1 MANADGQVKIIID
14 TNAEQAAKELNNV
27 GQAFKKSTDTIKSSS
42 SAYNS
47 YEKAVKDNIQVL
59 RELALGGNQN
69 TEGFKKLAAQTKNY
83 QEALRQANTEVDKA
97 VSVVEKQKAPVSTL
111 TSKLQGLVGA
121 YLGLRAVQAVTQYV
135 MQSTEAFR
143 TQERAVLSLNNT
155 LANAGI
161 YSQQYSKHIQELAS
175 SIQRYSNYGDE
186 VIIKAQALGQAY
198 IGQTKITDQL
208 TKATV
213 DFAAATGMD
222 LEQAFTLVGKAIGS
236 PTNALARYGIEL
248 NKNMTDSE
256 KMTAIAIQL
265 GNRYEGQAKQM
276 ANASIQLKNA
286 MGDLGE
292 QIGRAFNPII
302 EDTQKL
308 IIKCITAL
316 TNWVKAANDAID
328 NIRMKTASSQNNM
341 AKGLYSEAERYR
353 KLAAKEDER
362 AAKRTRTGYDPIK
375 ARAEQYRKLAADYER
390 QAKQAEQKATTIQS
404 GNIRN
409 RSAIKLSDEIG
420 GYSSP
425 ATTKSSGTKATSQAK
440 HIKDAY
446 EQAQDAV
453 NNARRAVQNAA
464 ITYGTSSQQV
474 QTAFEKYKQANE
486 KLSAVDDLFKVTETK
501 TKFQELQ
508 QQITDTTAKLQEMYL
523 SGQGNS
529 DAFKE
534 TKNKLVTLQTQL
546 KDMNTSITSS
556 IGVNWDNLANSIR
569 SNLSSAILTPLQQGE
584 SAFTRLGQIG
594 LNVVQMIGQEIISN
608 LLKQITLEKTLQSI
622 KGVGKF
628 FGGFFGGLFGSA
640 DGNVFQNGRIKP
652 FANGGVVNKPT
663 IFPMA
668 NGTGLMGEA
677 GPEAIMPLTRKNG
690 KLGVQGSG
698 ITVNV
703 INQSQSQI
711 ETRQRDNGSF
721 DIIVK
726 RVNQALMNERTSEGF
741 SYAQQ
746 RASSKG
752 ITAA

>member
-1 MANADGQVKIIID
+1 MANADGKVRIIID

-47 YEKAVKDNIQVL
+47 YEKVVKDNIQVL

-69 TEGFKKLAAQTKNY
+69 TEGFKKLAAETKNY
-83 QEALRQANTEVDKA
+83 QDALKQANAEVDKA
-97 VSVVEKQKAPVSTL
+97 VGGMSKQANPVNSL
-111 TSKLQGLVGA
+111 TSSLKGLVGA
-121 YLGLRAVQAVTQYV
+121 YLGLRGVQAVVNYA
-135 MQSTEAFR
+135 MQATEAFR

-161 YSQQYSKHIQELAS
+161 YSEQYSQHIQALAR
-175 SIQRYSNYGDE
+175 SIQSYSNYGDE

-256 KMTAIAIQL
+256 KMMAIAIQL

-286 MGDLGE
+286 VGDLSETFGSF
-292 QIGRAFNPII
+292 FNPAV
-302 EDTQKL
+302 TSAQKHL
-308 IIKCITAL
+308 ISFVNTINSAL
-316 TNWVKAANDAID
+316 GKIVA
-328 NIRMKTASSQNNM
+328 
-341 AKGLYSEAERYR
+341 
-353 KLAAKEDER
+353 
-362 AAKRTRTGYDPIK
+362 
-375 ARAEQYRKLAADYER
+375 
-390 QAKQAEQKATTIQS
+390 
-404 GNIRN
+404 IRN
-409 RSAIKLSDEIG
+409 KIYEFRRDLNQRQLDVAKKYNMSKEAAYFQSEVDKYNKYINGSNTTQAVKNKTPMKYTDEVG

-425 ATTKSSGTKATSQAK
+425 ATTKSGTKATSQAK

-508 QQITDTTAKLQEMYL
+508 QQINDTTAKLQDLYL

-556 IGVNWDNLANSIR
+556 VGVNWDNLANSIR

-608 LLKQITLEKTLQSI
+608 LLKQITLEKTLQAI
-622 KGVGKF
+622 KAVGKG
-628 FGGFFGGLFGSA
+628 FGGFFSGLFGSA

-652 FANGGVVNKPT
+652 YANGGVVNKPT
-663 IFPMA
+663 LFPMA

>member
-1 MANADGQVKIIID
+1 MADSDGKVKIIID

-42 SAYNS
+42 SAYNT

-69 TEGFKKLAAQTKNY
+69 TEGFKKLAAETKNY
-83 QEALRQANTEVDKA
+83 QDALKQANAEVDKA
-97 VSVVEKQKAPVSTL
+97 VGGMSKQANPVNAL
-111 TSKLQGLVGA
+111 TSSLKGLVGA
-121 YLGLRAVQAVTQYV
+121 YLGLRGVQAVVNYA
-135 MQSTEAFR
+135 MQATEAFR

-256 KMTAIAIQL
+256 KMMAIAIQL

-286 MGDLGE
+286 VGDLSETFGSF
-292 QIGRAFNPII
+292 FNPAV
-302 EDTQKL
+302 TSAQKHL
-308 IIKCITAL
+308 ISFVNTINSAL
-316 TNWVKAANDAID
+316 GKIVA
-328 NIRMKTASSQNNM
+328 
-341 AKGLYSEAERYR
+341 
-353 KLAAKEDER
+353 
-362 AAKRTRTGYDPIK
+362 
-375 ARAEQYRKLAADYER
+375 
-390 QAKQAEQKATTIQS
+390 
-404 GNIRN
+404 IRN
-409 RSAIKLSDEIG
+409 KIYEFRRDLNQRQLDVAKKYNMSKEAAYFQSEVDKYNKYINGSNTTQAVKNKTPMKYTDEVG

-425 ATTKSSGTKATSQAK
+425 VTTKSGTKATSQAK

-464 ITYGTSSQQV
+464 VTYGTSSQQV

-508 QQITDTTAKLQEMYL
+508 QQISDTTAKLQEMYL

-556 IGVNWDNLANSIR
+556 VGVNWDNLANSIR
-569 SNLSSAILTPLQQGE
+569 SNLTSAILTPLQQGE

-698 ITVNV
+698 VTVNV

>member
-1 MANADGQVKIIID
+1 MANADGQVRIIID

-42 SAYNS
+42 SAYNT

-69 TEGFKKLAAQTKNY
+69 TEGFKKLAAETKNY
-83 QEALRQANTEVDKA
+83 QDALRQANAEVDKA
-97 VSVVEKQKAPVSTL
+97 VGGMSKQANPVNSL
-111 TSKLQGLVGA
+111 TSSLKGLVGA
-121 YLGLRAVQAVTQYV
+121 YLGLRGVQAVTQYV

-143 TQERAVLSLNNT
+143 VQERAILSLNNT

-236 PTNALARYGIEL
+236 PTNALARYGIQL
-248 NKNMTDSE
+248 NKNMSDSE
-256 KMTAIAIQL
+256 KMTSIAIQL

-286 MGDLGE
+286 VGDLSETFGSF
-292 QIGRAFNPII
+292 FNPAV
-302 EDTQKL
+302 TSAQKHL
-308 IIKCITAL
+308 ISFVNTINSAL
-316 TNWVKAANDAID
+316 GKIVA
-328 NIRMKTASSQNNM
+328 
-341 AKGLYSEAERYR
+341 
-353 KLAAKEDER
+353 
-362 AAKRTRTGYDPIK
+362 
-375 ARAEQYRKLAADYER
+375 
-390 QAKQAEQKATTIQS
+390 
-404 GNIRN
+404 IRN
-409 RSAIKLSDEIG
+409 KIYEFRRDLNQRQLDVAKKYNMKKEAAYFQSEVDKYNKYINGSNNTQAVKNKTPMKYTDEVG

-425 ATTKSSGTKATSQAK
+425 ATTKSGTKATSQAK
-440 HIKDAY
+440 QIKDAY

-508 QQITDTTAKLQEMYL
+508 QQITDTTAKLQDLYL

-556 IGVNWDNLANSIR
+556 VGVNWDNLANSIR

-608 LLKQITLEKTLQSI
+608 LLKQITLEKTLQAI
-622 KGVGKF
+622 KAVGKG
-628 FGGFFGGLFGSA
+628 FGGFFSGLFGSA

-652 FANGGVVNKPT
+652 YANGGVVNKPT
-663 IFPMA
+663 LFPMA

>member
-1 MANADGQVKIIID
+1 MADTDGKVRIIID

-42 SAYNS
+42 SAYNT

-69 TEGFKKLAAQTKNY
+69 TEGFKKLAAETKNY
-83 QEALRQANTEVDKA
+83 QDALRQANAEVDKA
-97 VSVVEKQKAPVSTL
+97 VGGMSKQANPVNSL
-111 TSKLQGLVGA
+111 TSSLKGLVGA
-121 YLGLRAVQAVTQYV
+121 YLGLRGIQAVVNYA
-135 MQSTEAFR
+135 MQATEAFR

-161 YSQQYSKHIQELAS
+161 YSEQYSQHIQALAR
-175 SIQRYSNYGDE
+175 SIQSYSNYGDE

-236 PTNALARYGIEL
+236 PTNALSRYGIQL

-256 KMTAIAIQL
+256 KMMAIAVQL

-286 MGDLGE
+286 VGDLSETFGSF
-292 QIGRAFNPII
+292 FNPAV
-302 EDTQKL
+302 TSAQKHL
-308 IIKCITAL
+308 ISFVNTINSAL
-316 TNWVKAANDAID
+316 GKIVA
-328 NIRMKTASSQNNM
+328 
-341 AKGLYSEAERYR
+341 
-353 KLAAKEDER
+353 
-362 AAKRTRTGYDPIK
+362 
-375 ARAEQYRKLAADYER
+375 
-390 QAKQAEQKATTIQS
+390 
-404 GNIRN
+404 IRN
-409 RSAIKLSDEIG
+409 KIYEFRRDLNQRQLDVAKKYNMKKEAAYFQSEVDKYNKYINGSNNTQAVKNKTPMKYTDEIG

-425 ATTKSSGTKATSQAK
+425 ATTKSGTKATSQAK

-446 EQAQDAV
+446 EQAQEAV

-529 DAFKE
+529 DSFKE

-556 IGVNWDNLANSIR
+556 VGVNWDNLANSIR
-569 SNLSSAILTPLQQGE
+569 SNLTSAILTPLQQGE

-663 IFPMA
+663 VFPMA

>member
-42 SAYNS
+42 SAYNT

-69 TEGFKKLAAQTKNY
+69 TEGFKKLAAETKNY
-83 QEALRQANTEVDKA
+83 QDALKQANAEVDKA
-97 VSVVEKQKAPVSTL
+97 VGGMSKQANPVNSL
-111 TSKLQGLVGA
+111 TSSLKGLVGA
-121 YLGLRAVQAVTQYV
+121 YLGLRGVQAVVNYA
-135 MQSTEAFR
+135 MQATEAFR

-161 YSQQYSKHIQELAS
+161 YSEQYSQHIQALAR
-175 SIQRYSNYGDE
+175 SIQSYSNYGDE

-256 KMTAIAIQL
+256 KMMAIAIQL

-276 ANASIQLKNA
+276 ANATTQLKNA
-286 MGDLGE
+286 VGDLSETFGSF
-292 QIGRAFNPII
+292 FNPAV
-302 EDTQKL
+302 TSAQKHL
-308 IIKCITAL
+308 ISFVNTINSAL
-316 TNWVKAANDAID
+316 GKIVA
-328 NIRMKTASSQNNM
+328 
-341 AKGLYSEAERYR
+341 
-353 KLAAKEDER
+353 
-362 AAKRTRTGYDPIK
+362 
-375 ARAEQYRKLAADYER
+375 
-390 QAKQAEQKATTIQS
+390 
-404 GNIRN
+404 IRN
-409 RSAIKLSDEIG
+409 KIYEFRRDLNQRQLDVAKKYNMKKEAAYFQSEVDKYNKYINGSNTTQAVKNKTPMKYIDEIG

-425 ATTKSSGTKATSQAK
+425 ATTKSDTKATSQAK
-440 HIKDAY
+440 QIKDAY
-446 EQAQDAV
+446 EQAQEAV

-556 IGVNWDNLANSIR
+556 VGVNWDNLANSIR

-608 LLKQITLEKTLQSI
+608 LLKQITLEKTLQAI
-622 KGVGKF
+622 KAVGKS
-628 FGGFFGGLFGSA
+628 FGGIWGSLFGSA

-652 FANGGVVNKPT
+652 YANGGVVNKPT
-663 IFPMA
+663 LFPMA

-746 RASSKG
+746 RTSSKG

>member
-1 MANADGQVKIIID
+1 MADSDGQVKIIIN
-14 TNAEQAAKELNNV
+14 TNAGQVVKELKNV
-27 GQAFKKSTDTIKSSS
+27 KDAFKDNAETIKNSST
-42 SAYNS
+42 AYGG
-47 YEKAVKDNIQVL
+47 YEKAVQDNISLL

-69 TEGFKKLAAQTKNY
+69 TEGFKKLAAETKNY
-83 QEALRQANTEVDKA
+83 QDALRQANAEVDKA
-97 VSVVEKQKAPVSTL
+97 VGGMSKQANPVNSL
-111 TSKLQGLVGA
+111 TASLKGLVGA
-121 YLGLRAVQAVTQYV
+121 YLGLRGVQAVVNYA
-135 MQSTEAFR
+135 MQATEAFR

-161 YSQQYSKHIQELAS
+161 YSEQYSQHIQALAR
-175 SIQRYSNYGDE
+175 SIQSYSNYGDE

-198 IGQTKITDQL
+198 IGQTKITEQL

-236 PTNALARYGIEL
+236 PTNALARYGIQL
-248 NKNMTDSE
+248 NKNMSDSE

-286 MGDLGE
+286 VGDLSETFGSF
-292 QIGRAFNPII
+292 FNPAV
-302 EDTQKL
+302 TSAQKHL
-308 IIKCITAL
+308 ISFVNTINSAL
-316 TNWVKAANDAID
+316 GKIVA
-328 NIRMKTASSQNNM
+328 
-341 AKGLYSEAERYR
+341 
-353 KLAAKEDER
+353 
-362 AAKRTRTGYDPIK
+362 
-375 ARAEQYRKLAADYER
+375 
-390 QAKQAEQKATTIQS
+390 
-404 GNIRN
+404 IRN
-409 RSAIKLSDEIG
+409 KIYEFRRDLNQRQLDVAKKYNMSKEAAYFQSEVDKYNKYINGSKNTQAVKNKTPMKYTDEIG

-425 ATTKSSGTKATSQAK
+425 ATTKSGTKATSQAK

-464 ITYGTSSQQV
+464 VTYGTSSQQV

-508 QQITDTTAKLQEMYL
+508 QQITDTTAKLQDLYL

-556 IGVNWDNLANSIR
+556 VGIDWQ
-569 SNLSSAILTPLQQGE
+569 NLSKSIKSELTNAILTPLQEGE
-584 SAFTRLGQIG
+584 SAFDRLGRIG
-594 LNVVQMIGQEIISN
+594 LSVVQAIGQQIINN
-608 LLKQITLEKTLQSI
+608 LLEQISLEKTKQAI

-652 FANGGVVNKPT
+652 YANGGVVNKPT
-663 IFPMA
+663 VFPMA

>member
-1 MANADGQVKIIID
+1 MADSDGKVRIIID
-14 TNAEQAAKELNNV
+14 TNAEQAVKELNNV

-42 SAYNS
+42 GAYNT

-69 TEGFKKLAAQTKNY
+69 TEGFKKLAAETKNY
-83 QEALRQANTEVDKA
+83 QDALKQANAEVDKA
-97 VSVVEKQKAPVSTL
+97 VGGMSKQANPVNSL
-111 TSKLQGLVGA
+111 TSSLKGLVGA
-121 YLGLRAVQAVTQYV
+121 YLGLRGVQAVVNYA
-135 MQSTEAFR
+135 MQATEAFR

-161 YSQQYSKHIQELAS
+161 YSEQYSQHIQALAR
-175 SIQRYSNYGDE
+175 SIQSYSNYGDE

-256 KMTAIAIQL
+256 KMMAIAIQL

-286 MGDLGE
+286 VGDLSETFGSF
-292 QIGRAFNPII
+292 FNPAV
-302 EDTQKL
+302 TSAQKHL
-308 IIKCITAL
+308 ISFVNTINSAL
-316 TNWVKAANDAID
+316 GKIVA
-328 NIRMKTASSQNNM
+328 
-341 AKGLYSEAERYR
+341 
-353 KLAAKEDER
+353 
-362 AAKRTRTGYDPIK
+362 
-375 ARAEQYRKLAADYER
+375 
-390 QAKQAEQKATTIQS
+390 
-404 GNIRN
+404 IRN
-409 RSAIKLSDEIG
+409 KIYEFRRDLNQRQLDVAKKYNMKKEAAYFQSEVDKYNKYINGSNNTQAVKNKTPMKYTDEVG

-440 HIKDAY
+440 QIKDAY
-446 EQAQDAV
+446 EQAQEAV

-508 QQITDTTAKLQEMYL
+508 QQINDTTAKLQDLYL

-556 IGVNWDNLANSIR
+556 VGVNWDNLANSIR

-608 LLKQITLEKTLQSI
+608 LLKQITLEKTLQAI
-622 KGVGKF
+622 KAVGKG
-628 FGGFFGGLFGSA
+628 FGGFFSGLFGSA

-652 FANGGVVNKPT
+652 YANGGVVNKPT
-663 IFPMA
+663 LFPMA

>member
-1 MANADGQVKIIID
+1 MANADGKVRIIID

-42 SAYNS
+42 SAYNT

-69 TEGFKKLAAQTKNY
+69 TEGFKKLAAETKNY
-83 QEALRQANTEVDKA
+83 QDALRQANAEVDKA
-97 VSVVEKQKAPVSTL
+97 VGGMSKQASPVNSL
-111 TSKLQGLVGA
+111 TSSLKGLVGA
-121 YLGLRAVQAVTQYV
+121 YLGLRGVQAVVNYA
-135 MQSTEAFR
+135 MQATEAFR

-161 YSQQYSKHIQELAS
+161 YSEQYSQHIQALAR
-175 SIQRYSNYGDE
+175 SIQSYSNYGDE
-186 VIIKAQALGQAY
+186 VVIKAQALGQAY

-256 KMTAIAIQL
+256 KMMAIAIQL

-286 MGDLGE
+286 IGDLSETFGSF
-292 QIGRAFNPII
+292 FNPAV
-302 EDTQKL
+302 TSAQKHL
-308 IIKCITAL
+308 ISFVNTINSAL
-316 TNWVKAANDAID
+316 GKIVA
-328 NIRMKTASSQNNM
+328 
-341 AKGLYSEAERYR
+341 
-353 KLAAKEDER
+353 
-362 AAKRTRTGYDPIK
+362 
-375 ARAEQYRKLAADYER
+375 
-390 QAKQAEQKATTIQS
+390 
-404 GNIRN
+404 IRN
-409 RSAIKLSDEIG
+409 KIYEFRRDLNQRQLDVAKKYNMKKEAAYFQSEVDKYNKYINGSKNTQAVKNKTPMKYTDEVG

-425 ATTKSSGTKATSQAK
+425 ATSKSGTKATSQAK

-529 DAFKE
+529 DSFKE

-556 IGVNWDNLANSIR
+556 VGVNWDNLANSIR

-608 LLKQITLEKTLQSI
+608 LLKQITLEKTLQAI
-622 KGVGKF
+622 KAVGKG

>member
-69 TEGFKKLAAQTKNY
+69 TEGFKKLAAETKNY
-83 QEALRQANTEVDKA
+83 QNALRQANTEVDKA
-97 VSVVEKQKAPVSTL
+97 VGGMSKQSNPVNSL
-111 TSKLQGLVGA
+111 TASLKGLVGA
-121 YLGLRAVQAVTQYV
+121 YLGLRGVQAVVNYA
-135 MQSTEAFR
+135 MQATEAFR

-161 YSQQYSKHIQELAS
+161 YSEQYSQHIQALAR
-175 SIQRYSNYGDE
+175 SIQSYSNYGDE

-222 LEQAFTLVGKAIGS
+222 LDQAFTLVGKSIGS
-236 PTNALARYGIEL
+236 PTNALARYGIQL

-276 ANASIQLKNA
+276 ANASTQLKNA
-286 MGDLGE
+286 VGDLAEAFGS
-292 QIGRAFNPII
+292 IFNPAI
-302 EDTQKL
+302 EKTQKL
-308 IIKCITAL
+308 LIRLANGLANNINLARAYRTEISKLNVSDAQARYNKNNERLYILKNQRITPKREIARVEKEQAQL
-316 TNWVKAANDAID
+316 REQI
-328 NIRMKTASSQNNM
+328 
-341 AKGLYSEAERYR
+341 
-353 KLAAKEDER
+353 AKE
-362 AAKRTRTGYDPIK
+362 
-375 ARAEQYRKLAADYER
+375 
-390 QAKQAEQKATTIQS
+390 QAKSLKQ
-404 GNIRN
+404 N
-409 RSAIKLSDEIG
+409 RTPVKFTDEIG
-420 GYSSP
+420 LSGGGYSAP
-425 ATTKSSGTKATSQAK
+425 KTSGTKTGGAVSQAK

-453 NNARRAVQNAA
+453 NSARRAVQNAA
-464 ITYGTSSQQV
+464 VTYGTSSQQV

-556 IGVNWDNLANSIR
+556 VGVNWDNLANSIR

-594 LNVVQMIGQEIISN
+594 LNVVQLIGQEIISN

-628 FGGFFGGLFGSA
+628 FSGFFGGLFGSA

-652 FANGGVVNKPT
+652 FANGGIVNKPT

>member
-42 SAYNS
+42 SAYNT

-69 TEGFKKLAAQTKNY
+69 TEGFKKLAAETKNY
-83 QEALRQANTEVDKA
+83 QDALKQANAEVDKA
-97 VSVVEKQKAPVSTL
+97 VGGMSKQSNPVNSL
-111 TSKLQGLVGA
+111 TSSLKGLVGA
-121 YLGLRAVQAVTQYV
+121 YLGLRGVQAVVNYA
-135 MQSTEAFR
+135 MQATEAFR

-161 YSQQYSKHIQELAS
+161 YSEQYSQHIQALAR
-175 SIQRYSNYGDE
+175 SIQSYSNYGDE

-286 MGDLGE
+286 VGDLSETFGSF
-292 QIGRAFNPII
+292 FNPAV
-302 EDTQKL
+302 TSAQKHL
-308 IIKCITAL
+308 ISFVNTINSAL
-316 TNWVKAANDAID
+316 GKIVA
-328 NIRMKTASSQNNM
+328 
-341 AKGLYSEAERYR
+341 
-353 KLAAKEDER
+353 
-362 AAKRTRTGYDPIK
+362 
-375 ARAEQYRKLAADYER
+375 
-390 QAKQAEQKATTIQS
+390 
-404 GNIRN
+404 IRN
-409 RSAIKLSDEIG
+409 KIYEFRRDLNQRQLDVAKKYNMSKEAAYFQSEVDKYNKYINGSKTTQAVKNKTPMKYTDEISG
-420 GYSSP
+420 ISTGSS
-425 ATTKSSGTKATSQAK
+425 TKSSGTKATSQAK

-508 QQITDTTAKLQEMYL
+508 QQITDTTSKLQEMYL

-546 KDMNTSITSS
+546 KDMNTSITSNV
-556 IGVNWDNLANSIR
+556 GVNWDNLANSIR

-663 IFPMA
+663 VFPMA

-752 ITAA
+752 VTAA

>member
-1 MANADGQVKIIID
+1 MADTDGKVRIIID

-42 SAYNS
+42 SAYNT

-97 VSVVEKQKAPVSTL
+97 VGGMSKQSNPVNSL
-111 TSKLQGLVGA
+111 TASLKGLVGA
-121 YLGLRAVQAVTQYV
+121 YLGLRGVQAVVNYA
-135 MQSTEAFR
+135 MQATEAFR

-161 YSQQYSKHIQELAS
+161 YSEQYSQHIQALAR
-175 SIQRYSNYGDE
+175 SIQSYSNYGDE
-186 VIIKAQALGQAY
+186 AIIKAQALGQAY

-222 LEQAFTLVGKAIGS
+222 LDQAFTLVGKSIGS
-236 PTNALARYGIEL
+236 PTNALRRYGIEL
-248 NKNMTDSE
+248 NKNMSDSE

-276 ANASIQLKNA
+276 ANASTQLKNA
-286 MGDLGE
+286 VGDLAEAFGS
-292 QIGRAFNPII
+292 IFNPAI
-302 EDTQKL
+302 EKTQKL
-308 IIKCITAL
+308 LTRLANGLANNINLARAYRTEISKLNVSDAQARYNKNNERLYILKNQRITPKREIARVEKEQAQL
-316 TNWVKAANDAID
+316 REQI
-328 NIRMKTASSQNNM
+328 
-341 AKGLYSEAERYR
+341 
-353 KLAAKEDER
+353 AKE
-362 AAKRTRTGYDPIK
+362 
-375 ARAEQYRKLAADYER
+375 
-390 QAKQAEQKATTIQS
+390 QAKSLKQ
-404 GNIRN
+404 N
-409 RSAIKLSDEIG
+409 RTPVKFTDEIG
-420 GYSSP
+420 LSGGGYSAP
-425 ATTKSSGTKATSQAK
+425 KTSGTKTGGAVSQAK

-464 ITYGTSSQQV
+464 VTYGTSSQQV

-486 KLSAVDDLFKVTETK
+486 KLTAVDDLFKVTETK

-556 IGVNWDNLANSIR
+556 VGVNWDNLANSIR

-640 DGNVFQNGRIKP
+640 NGNVFQNGRIKP

>member
-1 MANADGQVKIIID
+1 MADTDGKVRIIID

-42 SAYNS
+42 SAYNT

-69 TEGFKKLAAQTKNY
+69 TEGFKKLAAETKNY
-83 QEALRQANTEVDKA
+83 QDALKQANAEVDKA
-97 VSVVEKQKAPVSTL
+97 VGGMSKQSNPVNSL
-111 TSKLQGLVGA
+111 TASLKGLVGA
-121 YLGLRAVQAVTQYV
+121 YLGLRGVQAVVNYA
-135 MQSTEAFR
+135 MQATEAFR

-161 YSQQYSKHIQELAS
+161 YSEQYSQHIQALAR
-175 SIQRYSNYGDE
+175 SIQSYSNYGDE

-286 MGDLGE
+286 VGDLSETFGSF
-292 QIGRAFNPII
+292 FNPAV
-302 EDTQKL
+302 TSAQKHL
-308 IIKCITAL
+308 ISFVNTINSAL
-316 TNWVKAANDAID
+316 GKIVA
-328 NIRMKTASSQNNM
+328 
-341 AKGLYSEAERYR
+341 
-353 KLAAKEDER
+353 
-362 AAKRTRTGYDPIK
+362 
-375 ARAEQYRKLAADYER
+375 
-390 QAKQAEQKATTIQS
+390 
-404 GNIRN
+404 IRN
-409 RSAIKLSDEIG
+409 KIYEFRRDLNQRQLDVAKKYNMSKEAAYFQSEVDKYNKYINGSNTTQAVKNKTPMKYTDEIG

-425 ATTKSSGTKATSQAK
+425 AKTKSGTKATSQAK
-440 HIKDAY
+440 QIKDAY
-446 EQAQDAV
+446 EQAQEAV

-556 IGVNWDNLANSIR
+556 VGVNWDNLANSIR

-663 IFPMA
+663 VFPMA

-698 ITVNV
+698 VTVNV

>member
-1 MANADGQVKIIID
+1 MADSDGKVRIIID
-14 TNAEQAAKELNNV
+14 TNAETATKELNNV
-27 GQAFKKSTDTIKSSS
+27 GEAFKKSADTIKSSS
-42 SAYNS
+42 SAYNT

-69 TEGFKKLAAQTKNY
+69 TEGFKKLADETKKY
-83 QEALRQANTEVDKA
+83 QDALRQANTEVDKA
-97 VSVVEKQKAPVSTL
+97 VGGMSKQASPVNAL
-111 TSKLQGLVGA
+111 TSSLKGLVGA
-121 YLGLRAVQAVTQYV
+121 YLGFRGIQAITQYIG
-135 MQSTEAFR
+135 QATEAFR

-161 YSQQYSKHIQELAS
+161 YSEQYSQQIQALAR
-175 SIQRYSNYGDE
+175 SIQSYSNYGDE

-198 IGQTKITDQL
+198 IGQTKITEQL

-222 LEQAFTLVGKAIGS
+222 LEQAFTLVGKSIGS

-248 NKNMTDSE
+248 KKNMTDSE

-286 MGDLGE
+286 VGDLSETFGSF
-292 QIGRAFNPII
+292 FNPAV
-302 EDTQKL
+302 TSAQKHL
-308 IIKCITAL
+308 ISFVNTVNSAL
-316 TNWVKAANDAID
+316 GKIV
-328 NIRMKTASSQNNM
+328 S
-341 AKGLYSEAERYR
+341 
-353 KLAAKEDER
+353 
-362 AAKRTRTGYDPIK
+362 
-375 ARAEQYRKLAADYER
+375 
-390 QAKQAEQKATTIQS
+390 
-404 GNIRN
+404 IRN
-409 RSAIKLSDEIG
+409 KIYEFRRDLNQRQLDVAKKYNMKKEAAYFQSEVDKYNKYINGSNNTQTVKNKTPMKYTDEVG

-425 ATTKSSGTKATSQAK
+425 ATTKSGTKATSQAK

-474 QTAFEKYKQANE
+474 QTAFERYKQANE

-508 QQITDTTAKLQEMYL
+508 QQITDTTNKLQELYL
-523 SGQGNS
+523 SGQNGS
-529 DAFKE
+529 AAFNE
-534 TKNKLVTLQTQL
+534 TKNKLVALQTQL
-546 KDMNTSITSS
+546 KDMNTAITSN
-556 IGVNWDNLANSIR
+556 IGVNWENLTNSIR
-569 SNLSSAILTPLQQGE
+569 SNLTNALLTPLQQGE

-594 LNVVQMIGQEIISN
+594 LNVVQLIGQEIIGN
-608 LLKQITLEKTLQSI
+608 LLKQITLEKTLQTI
-622 KGVGKF
+622 KTAGKF
-628 FGGFFGGLFGSA
+628 LGGFFGFANGG
-640 DGNVFQNGRIKP
+640 VFQNGIQK
-652 FANGGVVNKPT
+652 FANGGVVSSPT

-668 NGTGLMGEA
+668 NGAGLMGEA
-677 GPEAIMPLTRKNG
+677 GAEAIMPLTRKNG
-690 KLGVQGSG
+690 KLGVEANTSP
-698 ITVNV
+698 VNINI

-741 SYAQQ
+741 NYAQQ
-746 RASSKG
+746 RANVKG

>member
-1 MANADGQVKIIID
+1 MADSDGKVRIIID

-42 SAYNS
+42 SAYNT

-69 TEGFKKLAAQTKNY
+69 TEGFKKLAAETKNY
-83 QEALRQANTEVDKA
+83 QDALRQANAEVDKA
-97 VSVVEKQKAPVSTL
+97 VGGMSKQANPVNSL
-111 TSKLQGLVGA
+111 TSSLKGLVGA
-121 YLGLRAVQAVTQYV
+121 YLGLRGVQAVVNYA
-135 MQSTEAFR
+135 MQATEAFR

-161 YSQQYSKHIQELAS
+161 YSEQYSQHIQALAR
-175 SIQRYSNYGDE
+175 SIQSYSNYGDE

-236 PTNALARYGIEL
+236 PTNALARYGIQL
-248 NKNMTDSE
+248 NKNMSDSE

-286 MGDLGE
+286 VGDLSETFGSF
-292 QIGRAFNPII
+292 FNPAV
-302 EDTQKL
+302 TSAQKHL
-308 IIKCITAL
+308 ISFVNTINSAL
-316 TNWVKAANDAID
+316 GKIV
-328 NIRMKTASSQNNM
+328 S
-341 AKGLYSEAERYR
+341 
-353 KLAAKEDER
+353 
-362 AAKRTRTGYDPIK
+362 
-375 ARAEQYRKLAADYER
+375 
-390 QAKQAEQKATTIQS
+390 
-404 GNIRN
+404 IRN
-409 RSAIKLSDEIG
+409 KIYEFRRDLNQRQLDVAKKYNMKKEAAYFQSEVDKYNKYINGSNNTQAVKNKTPMKYTDEIG

-425 ATTKSSGTKATSQAK
+425 ATTKSGTKATKQAK

-446 EQAQDAV
+446 EQAQEAV

-508 QQITDTTAKLQEMYL
+508 QQISDTTTKLQEMYL

-529 DAFKE
+529 DSFKE

-556 IGVNWDNLANSIR
+556 VGVNWDNLANSIR
-569 SNLSSAILTPLQQGE
+569 SNLTSAILTPLQQGE

-608 LLKQITLEKTLQSI
+608 LLKQITLEKTLQAI
-622 KGVGKF
+622 KAVGKS
-628 FGGFFGGLFGSA
+628 FGGFWGSLFGSA

-652 FANGGVVNKPT
+652 YANGGVVNKPT